1 MSLKETT
8 IYTED
13 INEFKLKKNVNGVN
27 LFYGKIEDF
36 DEISSLQ
43 KLDDEEKTRLQKI
56 KNYTFTHILLLKIYC
71 GIL

>member
-36 DEISSLQ
+36 DEISYLQ
-43 KLDDEEKTRLQKI
+43 KLDDEEKTRFDKF
-56 KNYTFTHILLLKIYC
+56 KFTKDKKYGC
-71 GIL
+71 